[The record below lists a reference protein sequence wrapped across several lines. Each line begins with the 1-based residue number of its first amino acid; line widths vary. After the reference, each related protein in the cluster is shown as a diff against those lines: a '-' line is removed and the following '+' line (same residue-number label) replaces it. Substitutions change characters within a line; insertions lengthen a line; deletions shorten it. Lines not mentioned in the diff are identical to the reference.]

1 MDRIRKDADRTK
13 CDLHSE
19 MSMQKMTL
27 DQKENEMETLKRNVT
42 RKEGEIKSIND
53 QK

>member
-1 MDRIRKDADRTK
+1 MRQESDRTK

-19 MSMQKMTL
+19 MSMQKMNM

-42 RKEGEIKSIND
+42 RKEGEIKAINE
-53 QK
+53 